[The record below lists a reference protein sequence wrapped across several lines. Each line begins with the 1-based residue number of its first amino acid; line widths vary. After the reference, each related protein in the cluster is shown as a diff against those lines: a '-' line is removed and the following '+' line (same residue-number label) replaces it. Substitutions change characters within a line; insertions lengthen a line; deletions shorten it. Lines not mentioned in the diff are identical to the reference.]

1 MSEEMF
7 ETILYGSDGDY
18 AIQALVLAAMK
29 PAGW

>member
-1 MSEEMF
+1 MFEEMF
-7 ETILYGSDGDY
+7 ESILDGSDGNY